1 MNKNK
6 IYHTIVRLL
15 QNARLCPLCTVKPN
29 TAETSYFGAEKAW
42 LQGQARTGASYS
54 KNIWYS
60 CKHLNKAFL

>member
-15 QNARLCPLCTVKPN
+15 QNARLCPWCTVKQN
-29 TAETSYFGAEKAW
+29 TAETSQIEAEKAW
-42 LQGQARTGASYS
+42 LQGHARTGASYS

-60 CKHLNKAFL
+60 CNHFTKAF